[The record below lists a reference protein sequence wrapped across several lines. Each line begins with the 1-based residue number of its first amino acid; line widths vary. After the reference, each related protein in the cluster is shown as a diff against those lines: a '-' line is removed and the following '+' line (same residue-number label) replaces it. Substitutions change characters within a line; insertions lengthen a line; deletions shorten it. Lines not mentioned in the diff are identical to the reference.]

1 MKNIVDLSGSTI
13 VITGASQGIG
23 RAISNLCLELGAN
36 VALLDL
42 QAEPLGAYVDEIGA
56 DRAVGVAGSVTDRAK
71 VDELVAAAVEKF
83 GAIDGLVNN
92 AGITRTAMALKMT
105 AHEWQQVIDV
115 HLTGSFN
122 CIQAVG
128 AVMVRQVE
136 EGTRSGGAIVNI
148 SSDAGRR
155 GTIGQINYGT
165 AKAGTLGMTMSAA
178 LEWARYN
185 IRVNTVAFGL
195 VETPMTEVL
204 RSEKFRDR
212 SLAKIPLGRF
222 GIPEEVAQPVVF
234 MLSQAAGYITGQ
246 HLSVS
251 GGSFTAS

>member
-1 MKNIVDLSGSTI
+1 MKNLLDLTGRTI

-23 RAISNLCLELGAN
+23 RAVSDLCLDLGAQ

-42 QAEPLGAYVDEIGA
+42 QEEPLREYVDQIGA

-71 VDELVAAAVEKF
+71 VDELVAAAVAKF
-83 GAIDGLVNN
+83 GRIDGLVNN

-105 AHEWQQVIDV
+105 IEQWQQVIDV
-115 HLTGSFN
+115 HLTGSFH

-128 AVMVRQVE
+128 AQMVAQYE
-136 EGTRSGGAIVNI
+136 KDQIGGAIVNI

-178 LEWARYN
+178 QEWARYG
-185 IRVNTVAFGL
+185 IRVNTVAFGV
-195 VETPMTEVL
+195 VETPMTEVI
-204 RSEKFRDR
+204 RSDKFRDK

-222 GIPEEVAQPVVF
+222 GSAEEVAPPIAF
-234 MLSQAAGYITGQ
+234 LLSDAASYISGQ

-251 GGSFTAS
+251 GGAFMAS

>member
-1 MKNIVDLSGSTI
+1 MKNIVDLTGSTI

-23 RAISNLCLELGAN
+23 RAVSDLCLELGAN

-42 QAEPLGAYVDEIGA
+42 QAEPLAAYVEQIGA

-71 VDELVAAAVEKF
+71 VDELVDAAVKKF
-83 GAIDGLVNN
+83 GAVDGLVNN
-92 AGITRTAMALKMT
+92 AGVTRTAMALKMT
-105 AHEWQQVIDV
+105 PQEWQQVLDV

-122 CIQAVG
+122 CLQAVG
-128 AVMVRQVE
+128 AVMVRQFE
-136 EGTRSGGAIVNI
+136 DGTRNGGAIVNI

-185 IRVNTVAFGL
+185 IRVNTVAFGV

-204 RSEKFRDR
+204 RSEKFRER

-222 GIPEEVAQPVVF
+222 GLPEEVAPPVAF
-234 MLSQAAGYITGQ
+234 LLSQAAGYVSGQ

-251 GGSFTAS
+251 GGAFMAS

>member
-1 MKNIVDLSGSTI
+1 MKTLIDLTDRTI
-13 VITGASQGIG
+13 VITGAGQGIG
-23 RAISNLCLELGAN
+23 RAIADLCLDLGAR

-42 QAEPLGAYVDEIGA
+42 QEEPLKAYIDEIGH

-71 VDELVAAAVEKF
+71 VDELVAAAVSKF
-83 GAIDGLVNN
+83 GRVDGLVNN

-105 AHEWQQVIDV
+105 AEQWQQVIDV

-128 AVMVRQVE
+128 AQMIAQYE
-136 EGTRSGGAIVNI
+136 KYQTGGAIVNI

-185 IRVNTVAFGL
+185 IRVNTIAFGV

-204 RSEKFRDR
+204 RSEKFRDK

-222 GIPEEVAQPVVF
+222 GTAEEVAPPIAF
-234 MLSQAAGYITGQ
+234 LLSDAASYISGQ

-251 GGSFTAS
+251 GGAFMAS